1 VALRIISIIV
11 LGTVVNIWIA
21 LSPSILGALVDYQGL
36 RIDAAGRLISYN
48 ILGTTVATVLA
59 IYIVH
64 RPGANLRLMM
74 FVCVFLVIITSGAS
88 VWFAGDF
95 TALSVVRFING
106 LGAGLGFTVS
116 TVAAIGT
123 PNITR
128 TYAILYGSA
137 FLVGGIGLALL
148 PYVYEFAG
156 IEGAFYGMGLINLLA
171 CGLLPFFPKKIS
183 QEESIAEKPRLQL
196 DRVFILMSGLVFGA
210 LFLHY
215 LFNSGIWTYFE
226 RLGVAAGMSAK
237 TTGAILGSSTL
248 AAILGMIAAS
258 ILGNRFG
265 YLRPIYM
272 GTATITIATL
282 SLFYSSSELVFAIG
296 TALFNASITFVT
308 PYFIAILAN
317 LIPKG
322 LGVSTA
328 NVVTIAGYAAGPFL
342 VSFMVANN
350 DFRLSI
356 FLTAFGFI
364 VVYAMVV
371 FFSRILRREADG
383 YTELKE
389 SCEIQS
395 YRESYD

>member
-1 VALRIISIIV
+1 MALRIISIIV
-11 LGTVVNIWIA
+11 LGTVINIWIA

-196 DRVFILMSGLVFGA
+196 DRVFILMSGLVLGA

-296 TALFNASITFVT
+296 TSLFNASITFVT

>member
-1 VALRIISIIV
+1 
-11 LGTVVNIWIA
+11 
-21 LSPSILGALVDYQGL
+21 
-36 RIDAAGRLISYN
+36 
-48 ILGTTVATVLA
+48 
-59 IYIVH
+59 
-64 RPGANLRLMM
+64 
-74 FVCVFLVIITSGAS
+74 
-88 VWFAGDF
+88 
-95 TALSVVRFING
+95 
-106 LGAGLGFTVS
+106 
-116 TVAAIGT
+116 
-123 PNITR
+123 
-128 TYAILYGSA
+128 
-137 FLVGGIGLALL
+137 
-148 PYVYEFAG
+148 
-156 IEGAFYGMGLINLLA
+156 
-171 CGLLPFFPKKIS
+171 
-183 QEESIAEKPRLQL
+183 
-196 DRVFILMSGLVFGA
+196 
-210 LFLHY
+210 
-215 LFNSGIWTYFE
+215 
-226 RLGVAAGMSAK
+226 MSAK

-296 TALFNASITFVT
+296 TSLFNASITFVT

-328 NVVTIAGYAAGPFL
+328 NVVTIVGYAAGPFL
-342 VSFMVANN
+342 ISFMVANN

-371 FFSRILRREADG
+371 FFSRILRTEADG

>member
-1 VALRIISIIV
+1 MALRIISIIV

-36 RIDAAGRLISYN
+36 RIDDAGRLISYN
-48 ILGTTVATVLA
+48 IMGTTVATVLA

-74 FVCVFLVIITSGAS
+74 FVCAFLVIITSGAS

-183 QEESIAEKPRLQL
+183 QEESIAEKSWLQL
-196 DRVFILMSGLVFGA
+196 DRVFILMSGLVLGA

-258 ILGNRFG
+258 ILGNKFG

-282 SLFYSSSELVFAIG
+282 SLFYSSSELVFGIG

-342 VSFMVANN
+342 VSFMVSKGAPTS
-350 DFRLSI
+350 DHVASQGG
-356 FLTAFGFI
+356 A
-364 VVYAMVV
+364 AKEQV
-371 FFSRILRREADG
+371 FSLARVGSSEW
-383 YTELKE
+383 
-389 SCEIQS
+389 QP
-395 YRESYD
+395 

>member
-1 VALRIISIIV
+1 MALRIISIIV

>member
-183 QEESIAEKPRLQL
+183 QEESIAEKSWLQL
-196 DRVFILMSGLVFGA
+196 DRVFILMSGLVLGA

>member
-1 VALRIISIIV
+1 MALRIISIIV

-48 ILGTTVATVLA
+48 IMGTTVATVLA

-74 FVCVFLVIITSGAS
+74 FVCAFLVIITSGAS

-183 QEESIAEKPRLQL
+183 QEESIAEKSWLQL
-196 DRVFILMSGLVFGA
+196 DRVFILMSGLVLGA

-258 ILGNRFG
+258 ILGNKFG

-282 SLFYSSSELVFAIG
+282 SLFYSSSELVFGIG

>member
-36 RIDAAGRLISYN
+36 RIDDAGRLISYN
-48 ILGTTVATVLA
+48 IMGTTVATVLA

-74 FVCVFLVIITSGAS
+74 FVCAFLVIITSGAS

-183 QEESIAEKPRLQL
+183 QEESIAEKSWLQL
-196 DRVFILMSGLVFGA
+196 DRVFILMSGLVLGA

-258 ILGNRFG
+258 ILGNKFG

-282 SLFYSSSELVFAIG
+282 SLFYSSSELVFGIG

-342 VSFMVANN
+342 LSFMVANN

-356 FLTAFGFI
+356 FLTAVGFI
-364 VVYAMVV
+364 VVYALIVL
-371 FFSRILRREADG
+371 FSRILKREADG

>member
-1 VALRIISIIV
+1 MALRIISIIV

-296 TALFNASITFVT
+296 TSLFNASITFVT

-371 FFSRILRREADG
+371 FFSRILRTEADG

>member
-1 VALRIISIIV
+1 MALRIISIIV

-196 DRVFILMSGLVFGA
+196 DRVFILMSGLVLGA

>member
-1 VALRIISIIV
+1 MALRIISIIV

-328 NVVTIAGYAAGPFL
+328 NVVTTAGYAAGPFL

-356 FLTAFGFI
+356 FLTAVGFI
-364 VVYAMVV
+364 VVYALIVL
-371 FFSRILRREADG
+371 FSRILKREADG

>member
-1 VALRIISIIV
+1 MALRIISIIV

-137 FLVGGIGLALL
+137 FVVGGIGLALL

-196 DRVFILMSGLVFGA
+196 DRVFILMSGLVLGA

-342 VSFMVANN
+342 LSFMVANN

>member
-1 VALRIISIIV
+1 MALRIISIIV

-183 QEESIAEKPRLQL
+183 QEESIVEKPRLQL
-196 DRVFILMSGLVFGA
+196 DRVFILLSGLVFGA

-296 TALFNASITFVT
+296 TSLFNASITFVT

-342 VSFMVANN
+342 ISFMVANN

-371 FFSRILRREADG
+371 FFSRILRTEADG

>member
-11 LGTVVNIWIA
+11 LGTVINIWIA

>member
-1 VALRIISIIV
+1 MALRIISIIV

-258 ILGNRFG
+258 ILGNKFG

-342 VSFMVANN
+342 LSFMVANN

-356 FLTAFGFI
+356 FLTAVGFI
-364 VVYAMVV
+364 VVYALIVL
-371 FFSRILRREADG
+371 FSRILKREADG

>member
-1 VALRIISIIV
+1 MALRIISIIV

-48 ILGTTVATVLA
+48 ILGSTVATVLA

>member
-1 VALRIISIIV
+1 MALRIISIIV

-48 ILGTTVATVLA
+48 IMGTTVATVLA

-74 FVCVFLVIITSGAS
+74 FVCAFLVIITSGAS

-183 QEESIAEKPRLQL
+183 QEESIAEKSWLQL
-196 DRVFILMSGLVFGA
+196 DRVFILMSGLVLGA

-258 ILGNRFG
+258 ILGNKFG

-282 SLFYSSSELVFAIG
+282 SLFYSSSELVFGIG

-342 VSFMVANN
+342 LSFMVANN

-356 FLTAFGFI
+356 FLTAVGFI
-364 VVYAMVV
+364 VVYALIVL
-371 FFSRILRREADG
+371 FSRILKREADG

>member
-1 VALRIISIIV
+1 MALRIISIIV

-196 DRVFILMSGLVFGA
+196 DRVFILMSGLVLGA

-282 SLFYSSSELVFAIG
+282 SLFYSSSELVFGIG

-342 VSFMVANN
+342 LSFMVANN

>member
-21 LSPSILGALVDYQGL
+21 LAPSILGALVDYQGL

-48 ILGTTVATVLA
+48 LLGTTVATVLA

-74 FVCVFLVIITSGAS
+74 FVSVFLVIITSGAS
-88 VWFAGDF
+88 VWFAGDV
-95 TALSVVRFING
+95 TTLSVVRFISG

-128 TYAILYGSA
+128 TYAILYGSP

-148 PYVYEFAG
+148 PYVYEFSG
-156 IEGAFYGMGLINLLA
+156 IESAFYGMGLINLLA
-171 CGLLPFFPKKIS
+171 CGFLPFFPKTIS
-183 QEESIAEKPRLQL
+183 QEEGIAEKPRLHL

-215 LFNSGIWTYFE
+215 VFNSGIWTYFE
-226 RLGVAAGMSAK
+226 RLGVASGMSAK
-237 TTGAILGSSTL
+237 TAGAILGSSTL

-258 ILGNRFG
+258 ILGNRLG
-265 YLRPIYM
+265 YLRPIYI

-282 SLFYSSSELVFAIG
+282 SLFYSSSELVFGIG
-296 TALFNASITFVT
+296 TALFSASITFVT

-328 NVVTIAGYAAGPFL
+328 NVVTIAGFSAGPFL
-342 VSFMVANN
+342 VSFMVASN

-356 FLTAFGFI
+356 FLTAVGFI

-371 FFSRILRREADG
+371 LFSRILRREPDG

-389 SCEIQS
+389 SCEVAG
-395 YRESYD
+395 YRG

>member
-1 VALRIISIIV
+1 MALRIISIIV
-11 LGTVVNIWIA
+11 LGTVINIWIA

>member
-1 VALRIISIIV
+1 MQFRIISIIV
-11 LGTVVNIWIA
+11 LGTVVNFWVA

-36 RIDAAGRLISYN
+36 NIDAAGRLISYN
-48 ILGTTVATVLA
+48 LMGTTVSTVLA
-59 IYIVH
+59 IYLVH
-64 RPGANLRLMM
+64 RPWANLQLMM
-74 FVCVFLVIITSGAS
+74 LACVFIVIITSGAS
-88 VWFAGDF
+88 VWFEGDY

-123 PNITR
+123 PNLTR

-156 IEGAFYGMGLINLLA
+156 IEGAFYGIGLINLLA

-183 QEESIAEKPRLQL
+183 QEKNIAEKSWLQL
-196 DRVFILMSGLVFGA
+196 DRAFILMSGLVFGA

-226 RLGVAAGMSAK
+226 RLGVASGMSAK
-237 TTGAILGSSTL
+237 TSGAILGSSTL

-258 ILGNRFG
+258 ILGNRLG
-265 YLRPIYM
+265 YLRPIYV

-282 SLFYSSSELVFAIG
+282 SLLYSSSELVFAIG
-296 TALFNASITFVT
+296 TSLFNASITFVT

-322 LGVSTA
+322 IGVSIA
-328 NVVTIAGYAAGPFL
+328 NVVTMAGFTAGPFI
-342 VSFMVANN
+342 VSFMVASN
-350 DFRLSI
+350 DFQLSI
-356 FLTAFGFI
+356 LVTASGFI
-364 VVYAMVV
+364 VVYAMIVL
-371 FFSRILRREADG
+371 FSRILRREPTG
-383 YTELKE
+383 HIELKE
-389 SCEIQS
+389 HC
-395 YRESYD
+395 RVR

>member
-1 VALRIISIIV
+1 MALRIISIIV

-36 RIDAAGRLISYN
+36 RIDDAGRLISYN
-48 ILGTTVATVLA
+48 IMGTTVATVLA

-74 FVCVFLVIITSGAS
+74 FVCAFLVIITSGAS

-183 QEESIAEKPRLQL
+183 QEESIAEKSWLQL
-196 DRVFILMSGLVFGA
+196 DRVFILMSGLVLGA

-258 ILGNRFG
+258 ILGNKFG

-282 SLFYSSSELVFAIG
+282 SLFYSSSELVFGIG

-342 VSFMVANN
+342 LSFMVANN

-356 FLTAFGFI
+356 FLTAVGFI
-364 VVYAMVV
+364 VVYALIVL
-371 FFSRILRREADG
+371 FSRILKREADG
-383 YTELKE
+383 YIELKE

>member
-1 VALRIISIIV
+1 MALRIISIIV

-156 IEGAFYGMGLINLLA
+156 IDGAFYGIGLINLLA

-183 QEESIAEKPRLQL
+183 QEKNIAEKSWLQL
-196 DRVFILMSGLVFGA
+196 DRAFILMSGLVFGA

-215 LFNSGIWTYFE
+215 LFNSGIWIYFE
-226 RLGVAAGMSAK
+226 RLGVASGMSAK
-237 TTGAILGSSTL
+237 TTGAILGSSTM

-258 ILGNRFG
+258 ILGNRVG
-265 YLRPIYM
+265 YLRPIYV

-282 SLFYSSSELVFAIG
+282 SLLYSSSELVFAIG
-296 TALFNASITFVT
+296 TSLFNASITFVT

-322 LGVSTA
+322 IGVSIA
-328 NVVTIAGYAAGPFL
+328 NVVTMAGYTAGPFI
-342 VSFMVANN
+342 VSFMVASN
-350 DFRLSI
+350 DFQLSI
-356 FLTAFGFI
+356 LVTASGFI
-364 VVYAMVV
+364 VVYAMIVL
-371 FFSRILRREADG
+371 FSRILRREPTG
-383 YTELKE
+383 HIELKE
-389 SCEIQS
+389 HC
-395 YRESYD
+395 RVR

>member
-1 VALRIISIIV
+1 MALRIISIIV

-137 FLVGGIGLALL
+137 FVVGGIGLALL

-196 DRVFILMSGLVFGA
+196 DRVFILMSGLVLGA

-282 SLFYSSSELVFAIG
+282 SLFYSSSELVFGIG

-342 VSFMVANN
+342 ISFMVANN

>member
-1 VALRIISIIV
+1 MALRIISIIV

-282 SLFYSSSELVFAIG
+282 SLFYSSSELVFGIG

>member
-1 VALRIISIIV
+1 MKLRIISIIV
-11 LGTVVNIWIA
+11 LGTVVNFWVA

-183 QEESIAEKPRLQL
+183 QEKNIAEKSWLQL
-196 DRVFILMSGLVFGA
+196 DRAFILMSGLVFGA

-226 RLGVAAGMSAK
+226 RLGVASGMSVK

-248 AAILGMIAAS
+248 AAILGMIVAS
-258 ILGNRFG
+258 ILGNRLG

-272 GTATITIATL
+272 GTATIAIATL
-282 SLFYSSSELVFAIG
+282 SLLYSSSELVFAIG
-296 TALFNASITFVT
+296 TSLFNVSITFVT

-317 LIPKG
+317 LIPNG
-322 LGVSTA
+322 IGVSIA
-328 NVVTIAGYAAGPFL
+328 NVVTMAGYTAGPFI
-342 VSFMVANN
+342 VSFMVASN
-350 DFRLSI
+350 DFQLSI
-356 FLTAFGFI
+356 LVTASGFI
-364 VVYAMVV
+364 VVYAMIIL
-371 FFSRILRREADG
+371 FSRILRREPTG
-383 YTELKE
+383 YIKLKKH
-389 SCEIQS
+389 CQV
-395 YRESYD
+395 R